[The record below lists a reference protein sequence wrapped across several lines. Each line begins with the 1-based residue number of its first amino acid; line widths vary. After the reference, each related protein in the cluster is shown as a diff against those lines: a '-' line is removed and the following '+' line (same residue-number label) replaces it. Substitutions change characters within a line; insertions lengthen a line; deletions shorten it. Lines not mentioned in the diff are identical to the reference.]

1 MKNRKYIAINLLSAA
16 LLLFGAIACTDD
28 MENNGTAQNDGAFR
42 FSAGENVY
50 TRATTDEYF
59 TEGTKYQLFA
69 IDQNTKDW
77 TQNFLASN
85 PNNDA
90 VIGTENSNHTID
102 YTGNNKFNGRTLN
115 FYGVTASSQ
124 ELLTLK
130 PGSSTDAPTIDVKY
144 PQSGSLPDILWATK
158 EGQTYNNSGTIQL
171 PFIHTLSKLNLL
183 VQKHEGMSSQLAIKK
198 IELCDYT
205 SGLLN
210 LSNGEFESSSETR
223 ENNFYTVFE
232 GSQIL
237 ETTSAPLKK
246 DGKNVEP
253 TIFPTRSIETTDLG
267 KHSLGI
273 KVTMSNGNIYT
284 YWTKEVALDANNQ
297 PIKINGKE
305 QYRPFPFK
313 PNYEYDVQLTI
324 TESAMVVT
332 ILPRVYDWIPKEET
346 QNNNTIVEVGNPV
359 TFGGVTWMDRNL
371 GATSADPTASEM
383 DWERSRGFFYQ
394 FGRSIPYYIKGSM
407 QDPDYEEKLTMNA
420 PTCKDDSKDS
430 EPFPY
435 IAEKYHE
442 KQNSWS
448 SSWSAIPIEKLAISP
463 TDDDNLNF
471 NFVFNT
477 QDNNPTYRDWDE
489 THEVS
494 ASRWKE
500 SKNDPCPKGWRL
512 PTSEEFKRIFP
523 IDIAA
528 GDITFNND
536 YAYEDEYNNKHMITH
551 SIKGW
556 LTSQQGGYQV
566 FREVKNDGVYIGIND
581 KSYWGTIYAIKNQGK
596 SDAYRIKWSIEEVGE
611 SYCNTG
617 SVKQKRT
624 VLVISRYPATS
635 EDNLTL
641 TYKYGGYT
649 SNHTNY
655 DWEHPSEVLKLPIAG
670 YIHADSNKA
679 GLIYAGCETIYWTS
693 DIGRVSNT
701 ASSVRIKIR
710 GGSYYKALMRYDLER
725 RGYGCLIRCV
735 RDNSVKE

>member
-253 TIFPTRSIETTDLG
+253 TIFPTRSIKTTDLG

-332 ILPRVYDWIPKEET
+332 ILPRVYDWIPEEET

-383 DWERSRGFFYQ
+383 DWERSRGLFYQ
-394 FGRSIPYYIKGSM
+394 FGRSIPYYIEGSM
-407 QDPDYEEKLTMNA
+407 QDPDYEKGTTIHRPQGDNA
-420 PTCKDDSKDS
+420 DNENAKPYPYVNGHYNDSPVTWDTS
-430 EPFPY
+430 EDK
-435 IAEKYHE
+435 KYT
-442 KQNSWS
+442 
-448 SSWSAIPIEKLAISP
+448 AEKLAKKPSD
-463 TDDDNLNF
+463 TQLKYNF
-471 NFVFNT
+471 AAY
-477 QDNNPTYRDWDE
+477 QMDGKPYYRDWDQGHS
-489 THEVS
+489 TS
-494 ASRWKE
+494 ATYW
-500 SKNDPCPKGWRL
+500 NTQANQPCPKGWRL
-512 PTSEEFKRIFP
+512 PTKDEFLTIYP
-523 IDIAA
+523 IDEKA
-528 GDITFNND
+528 GDINFRYTHNEKGNN
-536 YAYEDEYNNKHMITH
+536 A
-551 SIKGW
+551 SW
-556 LTSQQGGYQV
+556 WGGSYSEEW
-566 FREVKNDGVYIGIND
+566 FKEKNSDGVYLGVKKSG
-581 KSYWGTIYAIKNQGK
+581 KSYGTIYAIKNQGK
-596 SDAYRIKWSIEEVGE
+596 SNAYGIKWEAINVNGKKANGYTSTE
-611 SYCNTG
+611 
-617 SVKQKRT
+617 RA

-635 EDNLTL
+635 STTLDYDN
-641 TYKYGGYT
+641 YEEAC
-649 SNHTNY
+649 
-655 DWEHPSEVLKLPIAG
+655 DWEHPTEKLQLPISG
-670 YIHADSNKA
+670 YVHIQDSYPR
-679 GLIYAGCETIYWTS
+679 LIYSGIETIYWTS
-693 DIGRVSNT
+693 EAVTSSNT
-701 ASSVRIKIR
+701 AYSIR
-710 GGSYYKALMRYDLER
+710 MKLGGSSSDKELKHWNEER

-735 RDNSVKE
+735 RDNSVKD